1 MYEDDDWRSLL
12 ARAVEQSSCAAV
24 GRKLG
29 ISRTA
34 VSLLL
39 AGKYKGKS
47 ERMAALILEQFSSV
61 ECPIHGRKVARA
73 FCVKQRA
80 EALPTANPFALRAWL
95 ACQKCSYF
103 TTIQE

>member
-1 MYEDDDWRSLL
+1 MCESDWYSLL
-12 ARAVEQSSCAAV
+12 VRAVGQSSCAAV
-24 GRKLG
+24 GRELG

-39 AGKYKGKS
+39 AGKYKGNS
-47 ERMAALILEQFSSV
+47 GRMAALILERFSNV
-61 ECPIHGRKVARA
+61 ECPVQGRKVARS

>member
-1 MYEDDDWRSLL
+1 MCKEGDWRSLL
-12 ARAVEQSSCAAV
+12 ASAVKQSSCAAV
-24 GRKLG
+24 GRELG

-47 ERMAALILEQFSSV
+47 DRMAVLILEKFSSV
-61 ECPIHGRKVARA
+61 ECPVQGRRLARA
-73 FCVKQRA
+73 FCIKQRA

-95 ACQKCSYF
+95 ACQKCAYF
-103 TTIQE
+103 TTTQE